1 MIKMRIIPTLL
12 LSNSGLSK
20 TKKFSKPQYVG
31 DPINTVRIFNDKE
44 VDELILLDICATK
57 EFREPDLGV
66 IRDIASE
73 CFMPLSYGGGVTNLD
88 IIREVLSSG
97 VEKIVINSAAVRQKK
112 LITESSKYFGSS
124 TIVVSIDAKRKLF
137 GGFEVYINGG
147 QEKTGLDPV
156 EWAKECE
163 RLGAGE
169 IVINS
174 IDQDGMMQGYDW
186 QLIRSVAEAVS
197 LPVVAAGGAG
207 TLKDLVRAIKE
218 CKVSA
223 VAAGSLFIFHGKH
236 RAVLVTYPNS
246 IDLAAAMDVS

>member
-1 MIKMRIIPTLL
+1 MRIIPTLL
-12 LSNSGLSK
+12 LCNSGLSK
-20 TKKFSKPQYVG
+20 TKKFSKPKYVG

-44 VDELILLDICATK
+44 VDELIILDICATK
-57 EFREPDLGV
+57 ESREPDLGV

-137 GGFEVYINGG
+137 GGYEVYINSG

-186 QLIRSVAEAVS
+186 QLIRSVADAVS

-207 TLKDLVRAIKE
+207 TLNDLVRAIKE

-223 VAAGSLFIFHGKH
+223 AAAGSLFIFHGKH
-236 RAVLVTYPNS
+236 RAVLVNYPNS